1 MGKGFI
7 FMFCLFPTLILEA
20 MGQQGDYVDK
30 CVCAAISKCS
40 STLKEERIFDCTSL
54 QARCY
59 YVDIKT
65 GTMDGDGSANHPFAG
80 LEAVARLSLHPGDSI
95 LLAGGQT
102 FSGTLYIHKF
112 AGTAGYPLYI
122 GSFGKG
128 SALINAGKGSALIID
143 SSRHVLIRNIEVRGN
158 GRLKGNDG
166 SGIDIKYSTDIQ
178 VDSIETSGFLWN
190 GIGTFGG
197 ADIRLTHIYAHDN
210 GFNGIEVTGPW
221 SHKEVHRVYVGHCV
235 AENNPGNPKIKDNHS
250 GSGILIAHSTGVLVE
265 YCEAMNNGW
274 DMPRIGNGP
283 VGIWAFECDSLT
295 IQYCFSHDN
304 KTAPDAR
311 DGGGFDFDG
320 GVTNSVMRYNLSM
333 NNEGAGYGLFQFGGA
348 SDWANNFI
356 HHNVSINDGRKNSQA
371 GFFIWCDP
379 YNKSVPLRN
388 SYICSNIVISCY
400 GHAVSFETGYA
411 RNLLF
416 EKNTFILTGSPGWR
430 TEISGANSYL
440 GGDRTKRNKEVAFNR
455 NVYWSYIAEEKG
467 IPQQAIKRDKASDI
481 GKRVLNIPVQ
491 VEITEIKNLIDSLF
505 APILRLR

>member
-1 MGKGFI
+1 MGKCFV
-7 FMFCLFPTLILEA
+7 FMLCLFPALMLGA
-20 MGQQGDYVDK
+20 AGQRGDYTG
-30 CVCAAISKCS
+30 KCS
-40 STLKEERIFDCTSL
+40 CTALSQCPSSLKEEGSMDCTSS

-59 YVDIKT
+59 YVDAET
-65 GTMDGDGSANHPFAG
+65 GTVDGDGSVTHPFFA
-80 LEAVARLSLHPGDSI
+80 LEAVTRLSFNPGDSI

-102 FSGTLYIHKF
+102 FSGTLHIRKF
-112 AGTAGYPLYI
+112 AGTAEHPLYI
-122 GSFGKG
+122 SSFGKG
-128 SALINAGKGSALIID
+128 KAVIDAGKGSALLVD
-143 SSRHVLIRNIEVRGN
+143 SSRYVLIRNIEVRGD

-178 VDSIETSGFLWN
+178 VDSVEASGFLWN
-190 GIGTFGG
+190 GVGTFGG
-197 ADIRLTHIYAHDN
+197 ADIRLTRIYAHDN
-210 GFNGIEVTGPW
+210 GFNGIEVSGPW
-221 SHKEVHRVYVGHCV
+221 SHKEVHRVYVGYCV

-250 GSGILIAHSTGVLVE
+250 GSGILIAHSTGVQVE

-304 KTAPDAR
+304 KTAPGAR

-348 SDWANNFI
+348 SDWTNNFI

-388 SYICSNIVISCY
+388 SYICSNIVLSCY

-416 EKNTFILTGSPGWR
+416 EKNVFVLTGSAGR
-430 TEISGANSYL
+430 HTGGNKVNSYL
-440 GGDRTKRNKEVAFNR
+440 GGDRTKRNKEVTFNR
-455 NVYWSYIAEEKG
+455 NVYWSSVAEKEG
-467 IPQQAIKRDKASDI
+467 IPQRAIKRDQTASI
-481 GKRVLNIPVQ
+481 EKRVFDIPVQ
-491 VEITEIKNLIDSLF
+491 VEVVQIKELMDSF
-505 APILRLR
+505 FHP